1 MKTGVSMFS
10 FTEDADLKRLFPL
23 IKKAGYDGVEP
34 VFSEFGY
41 LNEETSKEEIKEI
54 GKIAREEGLEIPS
67 VGVWSLWKYNLV
79 SNREETRRRAVDIVK
94 KQVEAAAV
102 LGADTVLVVPGYV
115 GCDFVDEPERIRYDR
130 AYERCLK
137 ALRELADFG
146 EKYGVCI
153 GIENVWNRFLLSPL
167 EMKHLLDEVNS
178 PFAGAYF
185 DVGNV
190 IYTGYPED
198 WIEILDSHIKKIHLS
213 DFRYGQA
220 GMGGF
225 VDLFAGDV
233 DFVKV
238 GESLKQIGY
247 DGWLTLEMLPNYKQF
262 PEVSLFSN
270 RPAVEKIAALAQRQ

>member
-10 FTEDADLKRLFPL
+10 FTEDADLKHLFPL

-34 VFSEFGY
+34 VFSEYGY
-41 LNEETSKEEIKEI
+41 LNEQTSREEIEEI
-54 GKIAREEGLEIPS
+54 GKMAREEGLEIPS

-79 SNREETRRRAVDIVK
+79 SDREETRRRAVDIVK
-94 KQVEAAAV
+94 KQVEAAAI

-115 GCDFVDEPERIRYDR
+115 GCDFVEEPERIPYDK
-130 AYERCLK
+130 AYERCLE
-137 ALRELADFG
+137 ALKELSAFG
-146 EKYGVCI
+146 EEHGVCI

-167 EMKHLLDEVNS
+167 EMKRLLDEVGS

-213 DFRYGQA
+213 DFRYGSA
-220 GMGGF
+220 GMSGF

-238 GESLKQIGY
+238 GESLKRIGY
-247 DGWLTLEMLPNYKQF
+247 DGWLTLEMLPNYKHF
-262 PEVSLFSN
+262 PEVALFSN
-270 RPAVEKIAALAQRQ
+270 RPAVERIAALAQR

>member
-1 MKTGVSMFS
+1 MEWLGFATLITAYGCIFTAVVTGRKGWVLLMGWLIPILAPVSY
-10 FTEDADLKRLFPL
+10 T
-23 IKKAGYDGVEP
+23 
-34 VFSEFGY
+34 
-41 LNEETSKEEIKEI
+41 
-54 GKIAREEGLEIPS
+54 
-67 VGVWSLWKYNLV
+67 
-79 SNREETRRRAVDIVK
+79 
-94 KQVEAAAV
+94 
-102 LGADTVLVVPGYV
+102 
-115 GCDFVDEPERIRYDR
+115 
-130 AYERCLK
+130 
-137 ALRELADFG
+137 
-146 EKYGVCI
+146 
-153 GIENVWNRFLLSPL
+153 
-167 EMKHLLDEVNS
+167 HL
-178 PFAGAYF
+178 YF

-238 GESLKQIGY
+238 GESLKRIGY

>member
-10 FTEDADLKRLFPL
+10 FTEDADLKSLFPL
-23 IKKAGYDGVEP
+23 IKRAGYDGVEP
-34 VFSEFGY
+34 VFSEYGY
-41 LNEETSKEEIKEI
+41 LNEQTTRREIEKI
-54 GKIAREEGLEIPS
+54 GKMAREEGLEIPS

-79 SNREETRRRAVDIVK
+79 SDHEETRRRAVNIVK
-94 KQVEAAAV
+94 KQIEAAAI

-115 GCDFVDEPERIRYDR
+115 GCSFVEEPERIRYDK
-130 AYERCLK
+130 AYDRCLA
-137 ALRELADFG
+137 ALKELAVFG
-146 EKYGVCI
+146 EEYGVCI

-167 EMKHLLDEVNS
+167 EMKRLLDEVNS

-190 IYTGYPED
+190 ICTGYPED
-198 WIEILDSHIKKIHLS
+198 WIEILDSRIKKIHLS
-213 DFRYGQA
+213 DFRYGAA
-220 GMGGF
+220 GMSGF

-238 GESLKQIGY
+238 GESLKRIGY

-270 RPAVEKIAALAQRQ
+270 RPAVERIAALAQR